1 MNNSIPLE
9 ILRNHKPFVPHTPVS
24 VPETETV
31 VAVGQIRSIRFVNSE
46 NEIEQRFVLVTAMSS
61 TTSLIVQGML
71 IGTDFKLSG
80 KNDVLLHDEER
91 PSFEAVVAQ
100 TDLRFPVLRADL
112 GALYSNL
119 NAETLQLFS
128 KMNNYSG
135 RDVSRSGVHR
145 DASNLIRQDYLR
157 DELDAVRSITQSAFA
172 AMAGPDYKAEK
183 VKELDLK
190 GFGNEVRAIREK
202 SSTFKTNPSTNELRQ
217 DPTNELQALRQK
229 RAQRPARELVAA

>member
-31 VAVGQIRSIRFVNSE
+31 VAVGQIRSIRFVNSDDE
-46 NEIEQRFVLVTAMSS
+46 TEQRFVIVTSMTS

-71 IGTDFKLSG
+71 VGTDFKLSG
-80 KNDVLLHDEER
+80 KNDVLLQEEER
-91 PSFEAVVAQ
+91 PSFESVVAQ

-119 NAETLQLFS
+119 STDTLQLFS
-128 KMNNYSG
+128 KMNNFSG
-135 RDVSRSGVHR
+135 RDISRSGVHR
-145 DASNLIRQDYLR
+145 DSSNLIRQDYLR

-172 AMAGPDYKAEK
+172 VMAGPDYKAEK
-183 VKELDLK
+183 VRELNLN
-190 GFGNEVRAIREK
+190 GFGFEERAICEK
-202 SSTFKTNPSTNELRQ
+202 PSTYETKPSSDDLQTLRQ
-217 DPTNELQALRQK
+217 IRQQR
-229 RAQRPARELVAA
+229 RAKEMVAA

>member
-1 MNNSIPLE
+1 MNNSTPLE
-9 ILRNHKPFVPHTPVS
+9 ILKNHQPFSTLAPISLPKN
-24 VPETETV
+24 EIEV
-31 VAVGQIRSIRFVNSE
+31 VVGQIRSFRFVNSE

-80 KNDVLLHDEER
+80 KNDVLLHEEER

-145 DASNLIRQDYLR
+145 DASHLIRQDYLR

-183 VKELDLK
+183 VKELELK
-190 GFGNEVRAIREK
+190 GFRFEERALREK
-202 SSTFKTNPSTNELRQ
+202 SATYETKPSS
-217 DPTNELQALRQK
+217 NELQDLLQK
-229 RAQRPARELVAA
+229 RSQRRAKEMVAA

>member
-1 MNNSIPLE
+1 MNNSTPLD
-9 ILRNHKPFVPHTPVS
+9 ILKNHQPFSALAPISLPKNK
-24 VPETETV
+24 TEV
-31 VAVGQIRSIRFVNSE
+31 LVGQIRSFRFVNSE

-71 IGTDFKLSG
+71 IGIDFKLSG
-80 KNDVLLHDEER
+80 KNDVLLHEEER

-100 TDLRFPVLRADL
+100 TDLRFPVLRSDL

-172 AMAGPDYKAEK
+172 AMAGPAYKAEK
-183 VKELDLK
+183 VRELDLK
-190 GFGNEVRAIREK
+190 GFGYEERAICDR
-202 SSTFKTNPSTNELRQ
+202 SSVYETKPSS
-217 DPTNELQALRQK
+217 NELQDLLQK
-229 RAQRPARELVAA
+229 RSQRPARELVAV

>member
-31 VAVGQIRSIRFVNSE
+31 VAVGQIRSIRFVNSDDE
-46 NEIEQRFVLVTAMSS
+46 TEQRFVIVTSMTS

-71 IGTDFKLSG
+71 VGTDFKLSG
-80 KNDVLLHDEER
+80 KNDVLLHEEER

-100 TDLRFPVLRADL
+100 TDLRFPVLRSDL
-112 GALYSNL
+112 GALYSKL

-135 RDVSRSGVHR
+135 RDVSRSGVNR

-157 DELDAVRSITQSAFA
+157 DELDAMHSITQSAFA
-172 AMAGPDYKAEK
+172 VMAGPDYKAEK

-190 GFGNEVRAIREK
+190 VFEFEKRAIRDK
-202 SSTFKTNPSTNELRQ
+202 SSVFKTELSGNDRQ
-217 DPTNELQALRQK
+217 AHIQQRSQR
-229 RAQRPARELVAA
+229 RAKEMVAA